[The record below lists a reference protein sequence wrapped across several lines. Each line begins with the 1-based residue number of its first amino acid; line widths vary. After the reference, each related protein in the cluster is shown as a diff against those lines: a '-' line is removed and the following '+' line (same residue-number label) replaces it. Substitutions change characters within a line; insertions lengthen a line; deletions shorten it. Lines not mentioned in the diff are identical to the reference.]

1 MSPDINAA
9 ASALREKLLWISSG
23 QTCSGRELGKME
35 DKLWWSCQV
44 RPLRRTRAGK
54 ELKLSCLPVL
64 LPLPKLPSEWT
75 SVQTAK
81 CGGISINLPML
92 SSAPLRLVTESGL
105 SVSDQGGPG
114 CPETKSCGWLTTDLP
129 PKNCLI
135 YLVLPGRR
143 QHHVSWCFH
152 SRSQYELDIEQEP
165 KTSFG
170 KWRDLRCA
178 VPTAFQEAL
187 E

>member
-44 RPLRRTRAGK
+44 RPVRRTRAGK

-92 SSAPLRLVTESGL
+92 SSAPLRLVREWTLCIWSRGTRMPR
-105 SVSDQGGPG
+105 DQ
-114 CPETKSCGWLTTDLP
+114 ELWLTHDWPP
-129 PKNCLI
+129 PKKLP
-135 YLVLPGRR
+135 YL
-143 QHHVSWCFH
+143 
-152 SRSQYELDIEQEP
+152 
-165 KTSFG
+165 FG
-170 KWRDLRCA
+170 
-178 VPTAFQEAL
+178 TAWSKATRLLVFPLKVTIWTWYWTRA
-187 E
+187 